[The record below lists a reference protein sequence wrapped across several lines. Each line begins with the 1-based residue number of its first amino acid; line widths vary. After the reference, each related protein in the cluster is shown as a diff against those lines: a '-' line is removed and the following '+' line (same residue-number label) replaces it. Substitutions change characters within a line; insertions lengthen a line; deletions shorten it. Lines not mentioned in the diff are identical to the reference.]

1 MGNSPSE
8 IPPENPNG
16 EFTTV
21 NSPWGIHRE
30 SDSPGILREF
40 TNLPGA
46 KNQIPQGE
54 FPMENSLVVNSCEYS
69 R

>member
-1 MGNSPSE
+1 MGNSPSG
-8 IPPENPNG
+8 IPQRSPM
-16 EFTTV
+16 V

-54 FPMENSLVVNSCEYS
+54 FPMENSLVVNSWEYS